1 MKTMGKEEIGLSNN
15 FVFQEV
21 MSDERVAILFLEALL
36 GKKISKIKYIGTE
49 RNEKTDILAHGIR
62 LDVYIE
68 DGLDTVYNIEMQQ
81 LKDYLERRSR
91 YYQSGIDRITLTAGA
106 NYDELRES
114 FVIFVCSFDYYGKGD
129 AKYERTSYINHDQS
143 IPFDDGSHVIFLNA
157 MYKDAS
163 QIDPAIAEFLDL
175 VRANNVETLFKSD
188 LAKAAANVVKRVRAD
203 KGKVVRYMT
212 LEMEMLNRENFGRRR
227 GRAEG
232 RAEGRADFA
241 KLTTKLIALGRIDD
255 LAQAAKD
262 EAKME
267 ELFAEFGLTHS

>member
-15 FVFQEV
+15 FVFQEA
-21 MSDERVAILFLEALL
+21 MSDERVAIPFLEALL

-49 RNEKTDILAHGIR
+49 QNEKPDIMAHGIR

-68 DGLDTVYNIEMQQ
+68 DGLGTVYNTEMQQ
-81 LKDYLERRSR
+81 VKDALERRSR
-91 YYQSGIDRITLTAGA
+91 YYQSGIDRITLTTGA
-106 NYDELRES
+106 DYDELRES

-129 AKYERTSYINHDQS
+129 AKYERTSCVNHDPS
-143 IPFDDGSHVIFLNA
+143 IPFEDGSHVIFLNT

-175 VRANNVETLFKSD
+175 VRANDVETLFKSD
-188 LAKAAANVVKRVRAD
+188 LAKAAAEVVKRVRAD

-212 LEMEMLNRENFGRRR
+212 LEMELAHREQYGEER
-227 GRAEG
+227 
-232 RAEGRADFA
+232 FA
-241 KLTTKLIALGRIDD
+241 QLASKLIALGRIDD

-262 EAKME
+262 IVGNIPN
-267 ELFAEFGLTHS
+267 FV